1 MRWVKGPPT
10 EDCRS
15 ALPRFM
21 QSAFTITFEPGVARR
36 ATLALTSQP
45 MTRVARRGFS
55 IFLLLLGTVAIGLAA
70 AFYRLVPNDGEL
82 AARIAAAAGEKLGV
96 KVTVGSA
103 HLQLWPSVELTVHD
117 FATVQSQ
124 PISLKHLVAR
134 PRIAPLLR
142 RQLSFAE
149 VDVDGGVVP
158 QLSLRDLHPDQG
170 EIPSAVAVPVEH
182 LRFRDITWV
191 TRYDKTLPFEGQA
204 SFAPQW
210 RPRKAELVRADAQP
224 PVEFELVEDGTDQW
238 SLSAKVSGGTANG
251 QVALRQDEG
260 GRLQLTGHVAPDQ
273 IDVAGAL
280 DAFKVHS
287 PVRGKVSGQTQLSAT
302 GTHPAE
308 LALSLRT
315 HTAFSVAPATLLHVD
330 VDKAIHSL
338 GADHAGQTSLRS
350 LTGHVDTAN
359 TPDGMVVRFTGLQA
373 QGDSFTAKGGGTIA
387 RRQVEGQMTVD
398 VAHGLVGVPLRISG
412 PAADP
417 HVSVQAGAATGAAAG
432 AAIGTAVLP
441 GVGTA
446 VGAGLGGIIG
456 KLFKPHEPQPGGGP
470 GP

>member
-1 MRWVKGPPT
+1 
-10 EDCRS
+10 
-15 ALPRFM
+15 
-21 QSAFTITFEPGVARR
+21 
-36 ATLALTSQP
+36 
-45 MTRVARRGFS
+45 MTRVARRSFS
-55 IFLLLLGTVAIGLAA
+55 IFLLVLGAVAIGLAA
-70 AFYRLVPNDGEL
+70 AFYRLVPNDDAL

-96 KVTVGSA
+96 KVTVGTA
-103 HLQLWPSVELTVHD
+103 HLQLWPSVELSVQD

-134 PRIAPLLR
+134 PRIAQLLR
-142 RQLSFAE
+142 RQLSFAD
-149 VDVDGGVVP
+149 VDVVGGVVP

-170 EIPSAVAVPVEH
+170 DSPSAATVPVEH

-191 TRYDKTLPFEGQA
+191 TRYGKTLPFEGQA

-210 RPRKAELVRADAQP
+210 RPRKAELVRAGAQP
-224 PVEFELVEDGTDQW
+224 PVKFELVEDGINQW
-238 SLSAKVSGGTANG
+238 KVSAQVSGGTANG
-251 QVALRQDEG
+251 QIALRQDDD

-273 IDVAGAL
+273 IDVASAL

-287 PVRGKVSGQTQLSAT
+287 PVRGKVSGQTQLSAS

-308 LALSLRT
+308 IALSLRT
-315 HTAFSVAPATLLHVD
+315 HTTFSVAPATLLHID

-338 GADHAGQTSLRS
+338 GADRAGQTSLRS
-350 LTGHVDTAN
+350 LTGHVDTTN

-373 QGDSFTAKGGGTIA
+373 RGDSFTAKGGGTIA

-398 VAHGLVGVPLRISG
+398 VAHGLVGVPLRVSG
-412 PAADP
+412 PAEDP
-417 HVSVQAGAATGAAAG
+417 HVSVQASAATGAAAG

-446 VGAGLGGIIG
+446 VGAGLGGLIG
-456 KLFKPHEPQPGGGP
+456 KLFKPHEPQPGSGP
-470 GP
+470 GR